1 MQTPYIGCPICLFVQ
16 NSKTR
21 IWCRALPES
30 SVYISAVDL
39 RELICNRFALG
50 NVGCL
55 NTTNEAPVEDI
66 NFDKIR
72 TLISGLDLLM

>member
-16 NSKTR
+16 NSETK

-50 NVGCL
+50 DKHCI
-55 NTTNEAPVEDI
+55 NTTSETPEEDPDFNRMRFLI
-66 NFDKIR
+66 E
-72 TLISGLDLLM
+72 TLQTP

>member
-1 MQTPYIGCPICLFVQ
+1 MSSSWKACSICLFVQ
-16 NSKTR
+16 NSKTG

-30 SVYISAVDL
+30 SVYVSSIDL
-39 RELICNRFALG
+39 QELICNRLSP
-50 NVGCL
+50 NTKECL